1 MNVQRT
7 FSLLYVNIGTRERHE
22 YAEDILFAVC
32 EIRTRE
38 RHEYAEDIL
47 FAVCEHWDER
57 EA

>member
-1 MNVQRT
+1 MDLFAVVSVLFFSVSIVH

-22 YAEDILFAVC
+22 C
-32 EIRTRE
+32 
-38 RHEYAEDIL
+38 AEDIL